1 MLTSILSNKWI
12 LYAIIGV
19 FSLSIIANIV
29 GNIKEMR
36 KEPTYTKEAVEL
48 MIKHAKLKEQIEQ
61 YKQENELL
69 KKDYTK
75 IVNSITEDSLL
86 IHNSDRAYRDSL
98 RNYLFNRVN
107 P

>member
-1 MLTSILSNKWI
+1 MFGTNKILIYIVASIIGISLLSN
-12 LYAIIGV
+12 IITT
-19 FSLSIIANIV
+19 
-29 GNIKEMR
+29 IKDWT
-36 KEPTYTKEAVEL
+36 KPPTYTKEAIEV

>member
-1 MLTSILSNKWI
+1 MLTSILSNKWT

-48 MIKHAKLKEQIEQ
+48 MIKHSLLEKKTEELLITNKILEMDIARLSKSIEQ
-61 YKQENELL
+61 
-69 KKDYTK
+69 
-75 IVNSITEDSLL
+75 DSLI
-86 IHNSDRAYRDSL
+86 IHNSSRAYRDSL
-98 RNYLFNRVN
+98 RNYIFNR
-107 P
+107 